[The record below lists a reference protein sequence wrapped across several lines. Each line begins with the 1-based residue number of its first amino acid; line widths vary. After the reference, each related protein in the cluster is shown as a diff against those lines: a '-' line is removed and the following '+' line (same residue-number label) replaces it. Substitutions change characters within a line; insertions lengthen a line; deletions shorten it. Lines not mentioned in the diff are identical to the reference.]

1 MQGSGSLRPIVIPGE
16 AVGGPGLKPGPGT
29 YSEGGQLFAAQLGI
43 RNEHD
48 GLVSVIPLSG
58 RYLPQRGDAV
68 IGEVVDIG
76 PSHWLLDI
84 NSPYPAPLH
93 GTESPW
99 RVEFGD
105 TARYLKV
112 GDVIMCH
119 VLSVD
124 EIKRVQ
130 LTMQEREARKLN
142 GGILMEVS
150 PTKVPRVIGK
160 QGSMVSLIKE
170 LRPIRLEAGVL
181 RRADG
186 SAYMEWGGN
195 KVLAAVYGPR
205 EAHPRHLQDPARAL
219 VQCRYN
225 MAPFS
230 VSDLKR
236 PGPDRRSVEISKVI
250 SEAFSS
256 VVFAEQFPRTSVDIF
271 IEVLQADAG
280 TRCPGLTAA
289 SVALADAGVPMRDLV
304 TSCASGK
311 IDGVVC
317 LDLNKDEDNF
327 GDADCPTAV
336 VPRTGEIVLLQM
348 DGHLTSDEFEKAM
361 VLSIDAARRIYDLQ
375 RDALRRRYSVTLED
389 ILKESPPVQSPMQPE
404 GRLPSEDDFGP
415 EGI

>member
-1 MQGSGSLRPIVIPGE
+1 MQSSGALRPIVIPGE
-16 AVGGPGLKPGPGT
+16 DVGGPGLKPGPGT
-29 YSEGGQLFAAQLGI
+29 YSEGGQVFAAQLGI
-43 RNEHD
+43 RNEHE
-48 GLVSVIPLSG
+48 GVVSVIPLNG
-58 RYLPQRGDAV
+58 RYIPQRGDAV
-68 IGEVVDIG
+68 IGEVVDQG
-76 PSHWLLDI
+76 PSHWLVDI

-93 GTESPW
+93 ATESPW

-130 LTMQEREARKLN
+130 LTMQEREARRLN
-142 GGILMEVS
+142 GGMVIEIS

-160 QGSMVSLIKE
+160 QGSMVSLIMD
-170 LRPIRLEAGVL
+170 LTGCRIYVGQNGRIWLDGDDRSAAVAALAG
-181 RRADG
+181 
-186 SAYMEWGGN
+186 
-195 KVLAAVYGPR
+195 VYGPR

-230 VSDLKR
+230 VSDRKR

-250 SEAFSS
+250 SEAFAS
-256 VVFAEQFPRTSVDIF
+256 VVFVEQFPRTSVDIF

-280 TRCPGLTAA
+280 TRCAGLTAA

-327 GDADCPTAV
+327 GDADCPMAI
-336 VPRTGEIVLLQM
+336 VPRTGDVVLLQM
-348 DGHLTSDEFEKAM
+348 DGHLTYDEFQKAM
-361 VLSIDAARRIYDLQ
+361 GLSIDATKRIYELQ

-389 ILKESPPVQSPMQPE
+389 ILKEPPPAAPAPVESDEPP
-404 GRLPSEDDFGP
+404 
-415 EGI
+415 